1 MTQTAFDPLRI
12 NFAGAIS
19 SALGLLAQLCIGL
32 LLVMFAGLIA
42 VMTAIAGVLLAS
54 AALFMRYAG
63 RRQTGGPVKTRQEGD
78 TLTLEARRT
87 PRGWTVE

>member
-1 MTQTAFDPLRI
+1 MQLLQLLDLIAF
-12 NFAGAIS
+12 
-19 SALGLLAQLCIGL
+19 LLALAPHQRCIGL
-32 LLVMFAGLIA
+32 LLVLFAGLLA

-63 RRQTGGPVKTRQEGD
+63 RKGIRPQARD
-78 TLTLEARRT
+78 TAEEPLILDARRT